1 MISNKTSKYP
11 RYIDIPKSFAEEE
24 AMFNLDGLLL
34 LNFSIIRNPF
44 LREFGQDGFDYSQL
58 RKADKSYRS
67 RIVFMDT
74 SGKRSFI
81 FEINPVFS
89 TVHMKSDYKKV

>member
-1 MISNKTSKYP
+1 MIANRASTHPK
-11 RYIDIPKSFAEEE
+11 YIDIPKNFASGE
-24 AMFNLDGLLL
+24 AIFNLDGLLG

-58 RKADKSYRS
+58 RKADKRYRS

>member
-1 MISNKTSKYP
+1 MISNKTMKHP

-24 AMFNLDGLLL
+24 SMFNLDGLLL
-34 LNFSIIRNPF
+34 LNFSTIRNPF

-58 RKADKSYRS
+58 RKADKRYRS